1 MILISKELK
10 KYVLGQG
17 LGFLRLMTLNFQAK
31 KSFKHHGQCISFS
44 YQDGSPFPFGK
55 TLVLLDA
62 YLSYYTAVSPVAN
75 TLRSSFV
82 L

>member
-55 TLVLLDA
+55 ALV
-62 YLSYYTAVSPVAN
+62 SEMS
-75 TLRSSFV
+75 LRLQFLKSKRKIDCKN
-82 L
+82 

>member
-31 KSFKHHGQCISFS
+31 SHLNIKANVLVFLIRSDPLFHSIKPWYYWMH
-44 YQDGSPFPFGK
+44 
-55 TLVLLDA
+55 TLVII
-62 YLSYYTAVSPVAN
+62 
-75 TLRSSFV
+75 RQSSQWQIHYDPI
-82 L
+82 